1 MKTATLTLYYKSLL
15 NKDKNFILDEPVY
28 GKPMVETYLA
38 TLQKETIT
46 GFQYVK
52 HAVFLTIKIN
62 KNQQALNMGKNADDL
77 NYIKIQNDGENP
89 KFYFIVGKNWKAEET
104 IELVLNMDTLNS
116 FRFNSDYE
124 LNAKTLIKREHRDR
138 FSEFSSQSF
147 SIELTC
153 PMGISYHFYTDL
165 LLSSANLKSVSF
177 SMGPHAIPKSNV
189 SIYSSTNADGV
200 RGVTIRVNNNT
211 LLDPAI
217 VPLRVTYEILA
228 FNREI
233 DLKSEEINCPV
244 YKYDEMPLFEQ
255 EGRSAVN
262 WALYYRNADN
272 QENSPVDCYL
282 LPDTAISAIY
292 QTGNGQVNV
301 NNVPAN
307 GDYIIFYAMDVN
319 GYNIDVDGHNY
330 IVKRTTGWAYGTY
343 VRFQLLACRK
353 YNGNLEVYQA
363 NMEGKELAFPAI
375 PVFSGEWKKIFT
387 GTYITVDTNYDKLA
401 VRQVEDLPS
410 ASAWIVAN
418 QGIGTLFEINFGT
431 MDSLILL
438 STADIDRT
446 LAENIKIIDVPYCPS
461 SYSLDGSGN
470 IVLPSLWKL
479 DTNKYMI
486 QLRNLGAK
494 FVNDI
499 TSGARNVLVNFI
511 NEIPSGDL
519 TDMKRTLKDS
529 KLYHSDYYRTK
540 FVYDSFS
547 KVFELEKM
555 SNDLHPEDSIYFQF
569 RFVMS
574 RNIVSKFLFKFFY
587 DYKVSL
593 EDFNNIVAVAR
604 NNEEV
609 LYNSSYLNYVRTGYN
624 YDLKTKERQETS
636 SAVGIGLSAL
646 GMVAS
651 VVLAVATENPL
662 PIAGAVAGAIGLV
675 GQTANYAKQTAQ
687 NEDNIQRKL
696 QEAQQQAVSVLNADD
711 IDLLTEYSGNKAK
724 LCYYKASDRMMEIL
738 DDLFYYGGYITNE
751 QKIPVVNSRYWFNFV
766 QATLVLEETNNL
778 TEEIE
783 NDIKSKFETG
793 VTFLHYRHNRF
804 DFKQEMENIEKKLI

>member
-1 MKTATLTLYYKSLL
+1 MKTSTLTLYYKSLL
-15 NKDKNFILDEPVY
+15 NKDKNFILDDVN
-28 GKPMVETYLA
+28 GKSMVETYLA
-38 TLQKETIT
+38 TLQKEIIT
-46 GFQYVK
+46 GFQYIK
-52 HAVFLTIKIN
+52 HAVSLTIKLN

-116 FRFNSDYE
+116 FRFNKDYE
-124 LNAKTLIKREHRDR
+124 INAKTLVKREHRNR
-138 FSEFSSQSF
+138 FSNFSSQSF
-147 SIELTC
+147 NIELTC
-153 PMGISYHFYTDL
+153 ARGFSYHFYTDL
-165 LLSSANLKSVSF
+165 LLSSANLKSASAHITVA
-177 SMGPHAIPKSNV
+177 HALDDSKISV
-189 SIYSSTNADGV
+189 YSSTNANGV

-211 LLDPAI
+211 TLDPVI

-255 EGRSAVN
+255 EGRGGVN
-262 WALYYRNADN
+262 WALYYKNSTN

-282 LPDTAISAIY
+282 IPDTAISAIY

-319 GYNIDVDGHNY
+319 GYNIDVNGRNY
-330 IVKRTTGWAYGTY
+330 IVKRTTGWSWGNY
-343 VRFQLLACRK
+343 VRYQLLACRK

-363 NMEGKELAFPAI
+363 AMEMKSLAFPTI

-401 VRQVEDLPS
+401 VRQVEELPS
-410 ASAWIVAN
+410 TVAWTTFN
-418 QGIGTLFEINFGT
+418 QTIGTLFEIEFGT

-511 NEIPSGDL
+511 HEIPSGDL
-519 TDMKRTLKDS
+519 TNMKRTLKDS
-529 KLYHSDYYRTK
+529 KLYHSDYYRIK

-555 SNDLHPEDSIYFQF
+555 SNDLNPSDSIYFQF

-587 DYKVSL
+587 EYKVAI

-646 GMVAS
+646 GLVAS
-651 VVLAVATENPL
+651 IAIAVATENPL
-662 PIAGAVAGAIGLV
+662 PLAGAVASGLGLV

-687 NEDNIQRKL
+687 NEENIQRKL
-696 QEAQQQAVSVLNADD
+696 QESQQQAVSVLNADD

-738 DDLFYYGGYITNE
+738 DDLFYYGGYLTNE
-751 QKIPVVNSRYWFNFV
+751 QKIPVVNTRYWFNFI

-793 VTFLHYRHNRF
+793 VTFLHYRHNKF